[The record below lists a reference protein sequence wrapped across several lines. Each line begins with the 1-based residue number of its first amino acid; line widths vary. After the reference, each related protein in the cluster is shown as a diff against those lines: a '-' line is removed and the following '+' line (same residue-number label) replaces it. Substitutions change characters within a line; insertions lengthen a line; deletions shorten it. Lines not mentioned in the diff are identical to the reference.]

1 MLTSLQ
7 SLPPTLRPREK
18 VLSNPSQANLPELL
32 SALIGSGCGGRPLNT
47 IVGCVVELLRKA
59 KPGEIPNFTQVGGV
73 GSAAA
78 ARLVAALQ
86 LAESVQKLRT
96 PRELSN
102 PQLIFEACKT
112 IRYREQEH
120 VAVLYLNTRLSLI
133 CQEVVTIGTVS
144 ASLIHPR
151 EVFRPAI
158 LHNASH
164 IALAHNHPSG
174 CPTPSEADLAVTKQI
189 SRVGKEI
196 GIQLI
201 DHLICTGSS
210 YTSLK
215 MEAPELFC

>member
-18 VLSNPSQANLPELL
+18 ILSNPSRANLHELL
-32 SALIGSGCGGRPLNT
+32 AALIGSGCSGRPLTT
-47 IVGCVVELLRKA
+47 IVSSVIELLSST
-59 KPGEIPNFTQVGGV
+59 KPGEYPNFTQIQGI

-78 ARLVAALQ
+78 ARLIAALK
-86 LAESVQKLRT
+86 LAESVAHLRA
-96 PRELSN
+96 PRELTN
-102 PQLIFEACKT
+102 PQLIFDVCKS

-120 VAVLYLNTRLSLI
+120 VAVLYLNARLSLI

-174 CPTPSEADLAVTKQI
+174 CPTPSEADLTVTRQI
-189 SRVGKEI
+189 SSVGREV
-196 GIQLI
+196 GIQLV
-201 DHLICTGSS
+201 DHLICTSS
-210 YTSLK
+210 AYVSLK